1 MKSRCVGLL
10 TTVYLLSAAV
20 VLARG
25 VPGQDATANVA
36 GSGAPRSSA
45 EIIVPRLIKF
55 SGTMLDGQNRP
66 MAGPVG
72 VTFALYAQE
81 SGGAALWMET
91 QNVHPDANGNYTVLL
106 GAASKDGV
114 PAEQFASGEARWLGL
129 QVENRPEHTRVLL
142 VSVPYALKAHDAET
156 LGGLPPSAFV
166 TTAQGAAGG
175 GIVSS
180 SPTVNG
186 SRASTNAPAPAPCAF
201 NGAGTANF
209 VPLWTGACSQTNSLF
224 FQTGG
229 NMGLGTVTPKAAL
242 DVAYPGAAVH
252 TLIGNAG
259 CGANF
264 SGIGFSALSGCANYA
279 LLGDNNGH
287 TYINSTSGGG
297 AIHLRHNNAEQMTL
311 TPAGL
316 VGIGTGA
323 PGAMLDVRAPNVIN
337 SPVAQFGSSVF
348 GSSNSIL
355 VFNKFCP
362 FNLCIPQTLVAGST
376 EMFLSGGPGT
386 YVPGTIAGDG
396 GLRVI
401 ASRNIFF
408 GDSGHAR
415 MFLASN
421 GNVGINTTTPST
433 RLTVIGNN
441 VGGQA
446 AILGQSFALP
456 GTGVQGTAGADGTGV
471 AGTASVPGGCGSL
484 ELCTAT
490 GVSGTASGS
499 TFNVGVS
506 GSVTG
511 GGTGVQGFS
520 DNSSGFGVQGTGPN
534 TGVQGVASTAAFFA
548 AGVWGNAT
556 TTTGVTRGVYG
567 TSSSNAGIGV
577 HGIAFVG
584 GQFETGNSKGAILIG
599 RGLGSTRFRVDPLG
613 QVFADGGYVTGG
625 ADFAESFAV
634 RGDKTHYEAGDLLAI
649 DRNGTRRMALAQ
661 EPYSHLVAGIYS
673 TKPGLLGTTHTMFDP
688 ELEQEVPLAVV
699 GVVPCKVSAENGS
712 IQPGDLLVTS
722 STPGFAMKGTN
733 KKRMLGAVV
742 GKALEP
748 LPSGKGTILVLVT
761 LQ

>member
-1 MKSRCVGLL
+1 
-10 TTVYLLSAAV
+10 
-20 VLARG
+20 
-25 VPGQDATANVA
+25 
-36 GSGAPRSSA
+36 
-45 EIIVPRLIKF
+45 
-55 SGTMLDGQNRP
+55 
-66 MAGPVG
+66 

-209 VPLWTGACSQTNSLF
+209 VPLWTGACSQVNSLF

-229 NMGLGTVTPKAAL
+229 NMGLGTITPKAAL

-362 FNLCIPQTLVAGST
+362 FSLCIPQTLVAGST

-520 DNSSGFGVQGTGPN
+520 DNSSGFGVQGNAPN
-534 TGVQGVASTAAFFA
+534 TGVQGVATSTAFFA
-548 AGVWGNAT
+548 AGVWGNASAA
-556 TTTGVTRGVYG
+556 GSLATRGVYG
-567 TSSSNAGIGV
+567 TSSSSAGIGV
-577 HGIAFVG
+577 HGIAATG
-584 GQFETGNSKGAILIG
+584 GQFETGSGNEIVG
-599 RGLGSTRFRVDPLG
+599 RGFGHTNFRVDATG
-613 QVFADGGYVTGG
+613 KVFANGGIQFFG

-634 RGDKTHYEAGDLLAI
+634 RGDRERYEPGDLLVI
-649 DRNGTRRMALAQ
+649 DQSSKRRLSMAQ
-661 EPYSHLVAGIYS
+661 NPYSQLVAGIYS
-673 TKPGLLGTTHTMFDP
+673 TQPGALGTNHHISDP
-688 ELEQEVPLAVV
+688 EIEQEVPLAVV

-712 IQPGDLLVTS
+712 IKPGDLLVTS

>member
-1 MKSRCVGLL
+1 MSSRCIWLPTMVCVFFG
-10 TTVYLLSAAV
+10 VAAP
-20 VLARG
+20 ARG
-25 VPGQDATANVA
+25 VPGQGATANA
-36 GSGAPRSSA
+36 ATIATPRSSA
-45 EIIVPRLIKF
+45 EVTVPRLIKF
-55 SGTMLDGQNRP
+55 SGTLLDGQNRP

-91 QNVHPDANGNYTVLL
+91 QNVHPDASGNYTVLL
-106 GAASKDGV
+106 GTASKDGL
-114 PAEQFASGEARWLGL
+114 PADQFSNGEARWLGL
-129 QVENRPEHTRVLL
+129 QVESRPEQARILL

-156 LGGLPPSAFV
+156 LGGLPASAFL
-166 TTAQGAAGG
+166 TTTQGTASSGGAASSAAT
-175 GIVSS
+175 VSERS
-180 SPTVNG
+180 S
-186 SRASTNAPAPAPCAF
+186 ASANALVACAF

-209 VPLWTGACSQTNSLF
+209 IPLWTGACSQINSLF

-229 NMGLGTVTPKAAL
+229 NMGLGTTTPKATL
-242 DVAYPGAAVH
+242 DVAFPGAAVH

-264 SGIGFSALSGCANYA
+264 SGIGFSGLSGCTNYA
-279 LLGDNNGH
+279 LLGDIAGH
-287 TYINSTSGGG
+287 TYVNSTSSGG
-297 AIHLRHNNAEQMTL
+297 AIHLRHNNAEQMTV

-316 VGIGTGA
+316 VGIGTST
-323 PGAMLDVRAPNVIN
+323 PGAMLDVRAPNTIN
-337 SPVAQFGSSVF
+337 SPVAQFGSNVG

-362 FNLCIPQTLVAGST
+362 AFTCAPSALVAGST
-376 EMFLSGGPGT
+376 EMFLSGGPNT
-386 YVPGTIAGDG
+386 YVPGTIGGDG

-421 GNVGINTTTPST
+421 GNVGINTTTPSS
-433 RLTVIGNN
+433 RLTVLGN
-441 VGGQA
+441 VAAQA
-446 AILGQSFALP
+446 AILGQTSTINA
-456 GTGVQGTAGADGTGV
+456 TGVQGTAGVDGTGV
-471 AGTASVPGGCGSL
+471 AGTAGVPGGCGGL
-484 ELCTAT
+484 ELCSAV

-499 TFNVGVS
+499 TNNVGVV
-506 GSVTG
+506 GGVIG
-511 GGTGVQGFS
+511 GGVGVQGFS
-520 DNSSGFGVQGTGPN
+520 DNASGFGVQGSAPSTGI
-534 TGVQGVASTAAFFA
+534 QGVATSTAFFA

-556 TTTGVTRGVYG
+556 ATSGVTRGVYG
-567 TSSSNAGIGV
+567 TSSSSGGIGV
-577 HGIAFVG
+577 HGIGFIG
-584 GQFETGNSKGAILIG
+584 GQFETGNSSGAILIG

-613 QVFADGGYVTGG
+613 KVFADGGFQTGG

-634 RGDKTHYEAGDLLAI
+634 RGDRKHYEAGDLLAI
-649 DRNGTRRMALAQ
+649 DRDGARRMVLAQ

-673 TKPGLLGTTHTMFDP
+673 TKPGLLGTPHTMFDP

-699 GVVPCKVSAENGS
+699 GVVPCKVTAENGP
-712 IQPGDLLVTS
+712 ITAGDLLVS
-722 STPGFAMKGTN
+722 SSRPGYAMKGTN
-733 KKRMLGAVV
+733 RKRMLGAVV